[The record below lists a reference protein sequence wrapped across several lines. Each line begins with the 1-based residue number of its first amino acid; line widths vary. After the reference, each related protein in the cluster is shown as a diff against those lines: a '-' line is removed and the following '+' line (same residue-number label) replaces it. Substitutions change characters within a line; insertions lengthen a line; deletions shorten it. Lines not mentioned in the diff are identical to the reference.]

1 MSVSN
6 DENALY
12 MGDSGKKTDS
22 PKSYFDSIPR
32 WKRTLLIFIMGLGG
46 ILTMVILRKIND
58 KKSEKR
64 KLREKVRY
72 FKPTIV
78 ESSWSKEVR
87 WEMRDKPL
95 TDDELDAF
103 EESHKK
109 M

>member
-12 MGDSGKKTDS
+12 MGDSGEKKDS
-22 PKSYFDSIPR
+22 PKSYFNSMPR
-32 WKRTLLIFIMGLGG
+32 WKNRLLYFIMGLGG
-46 ILTMVILRKIND
+46 ILTIVILRKIND
-58 KKSEKR
+58 NKSEKK

-72 FKPTIV
+72 FKPTLV
-78 ESSWSKEVR
+78 EGFWSKEIR

-103 EESHKK
+103 EESHKN